1 MKGIG
6 MKERPLGVNALLNGI
21 KQCCAILFPLIT
33 FPYVS
38 RILGSGGFG
47 KYSFSA
53 SVTNYFVLL
62 AALGIDTYAI
72 REGAK
77 VRADREKVSTFCSQI
92 FSINVCSALVSLT
105 LLAGVLLL
113 PKFQDYKPYILIQ
126 STAMILAAVGTDWV
140 NGIYEDYFYITVRYI
155 AVQCICLGVMF
166 LLVRSPED
174 LIPYCVVSV
183 LASNGGKLI
192 NILHVRK
199 FVRIRF
205 TFRMSVRKHLPS
217 LLVLFAN
224 AIAVSVYV
232 NSDIIML
239 GFFESDAQVGIYSF
253 VSKIYSLLKRLINAA
268 IVVSVPRIAYLL
280 KNEPGEYEKYV
291 KKVFSMLSMILL
303 PVTVGMFFMS
313 DTMIRI
319 AGGQQYM
326 AGDAALK
333 ILSAATLFAIYA
345 SLFTN
350 CVLIVNGQEKKCL
363 CATAWAA
370 VTNVGLNFL
379 LIPPMGML
387 GAAIT
392 TGIAE
397 MVNCVMQIRFSK
409 PFFDWKNL
417 DFKSVRAY
425 LWGSGLVGA
434 VCAACNAFIGGTYLR
449 MATAMGISCVVYGA
463 VLLAMKNQFAVD
475 AVRFLKSKRGK
486 RAGP

>member
-1 MKGIG
+1 

-38 RILGSGGFG
+38 RILGRDGYGR
-47 KYSFSA
+47 YSFSA

-62 AALGIDTYAI
+62 AALGIYTYAI

-77 VRADREKVSTFCSQI
+77 ARADREKASAFCSQI
-92 FSINVCSALVSLT
+92 FSINVCSAAVSLA

-126 STAMILAAVGTDWV
+126 STAMILAVAGTDWV
-140 NGIYEDYFYITVRYI
+140 NGIYEDYLYITVRYI
-155 AVQCICLGVMF
+155 AVQCIGLAAIF
-166 LLVRSPED
+166 LFVRSPED

-183 LASNGGKLI
+183 LAANGGNLI
-192 NILHVRK
+192 NILRVRR

-205 TFRMSVRKHLPS
+205 TFRMDLRKHLPA
-217 LLVLFAN
+217 LLVLLAN
-224 AIAVSVYV
+224 TIAVSIYV
-232 NSDIIML
+232 NSDITML

-253 VSKIYSLLKRLINAA
+253 ASKIYSLLKQLINAVV
-268 IVVSVPRIAYLL
+268 VVSVPRIASMIQ
-280 KNEPGEYEKYV
+280 NEPGEYEQHV
-291 KKVFSMLSMILL
+291 NTVFSMVNLILL
-303 PVTVGMFFMS
+303 PVTAGTFFMS

-319 AGGQQYM
+319 AGGQQYV

-333 ILSAATLFAIYA
+333 ILSIAALFAIYA

-370 VTNVGLNFL
+370 VTNVALNFL
-379 LIPPMGML
+379 LMPHMGML
-387 GAAIT
+387 GAAFT

-397 MVNCVMQIRFSK
+397 TVNCVMQIRFSK
-409 PFFDWKNL
+409 PFFDWKKFDL
-417 DFKSVRAY
+417 KSVRAY
-425 LWGSGLVGA
+425 LWGSGSVGA

-449 MATAMGISCVVYGA
+449 MAAALGISCLVYGA
-463 VLLAMKNQFAVD
+463 VLLAMKNRFAMD
-475 AVRFLKSKRGK
+475 AVRFLKSRRGK